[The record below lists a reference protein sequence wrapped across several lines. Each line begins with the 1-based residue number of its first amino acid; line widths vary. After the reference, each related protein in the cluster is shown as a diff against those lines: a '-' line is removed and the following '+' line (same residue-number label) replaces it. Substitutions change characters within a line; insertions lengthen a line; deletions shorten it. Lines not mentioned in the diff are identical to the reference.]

1 MKIAVDAMGGD
12 YAPVEIVK
20 GAIRAAHE
28 YKGAEIILIG
38 KAPLLHVLAG
48 RQIKKLGISVV
59 HAEQNIEF
67 HEHPMEALRQK
78 PDSPIPI
85 GIGLLK
91 EGKADVFISAGSTGA
106 IFAASLVMLGKIEG
120 VSRPAI
126 ASIMNLSHSLL
137 PTLLLDAGANAD
149 CRPPHL
155 VQFAQLGNLYA
166 SRIFGLESP
175 RIGLL
180 SNGAEETKGN
190 RLTVESHQLL
200 RQSGLNFIGNIEGND
215 LVNDVAD
222 VIVTDGFTGNILLK
236 ALEGLGESI
245 VHIHGGEKAH
255 TTGNPRITGKALSSA
270 VGLSSF
276 LRKIDYSEFGGG
288 CLLGVRGNVIICHGR
303 SKAKAIKNA
312 IGIANHTAERGIA
325 QALSEVK
332 YEPGEDRPDA

>member
-20 GAIRAAHE
+20 GVIKAVHE
-28 YKGAEIILIG
+28 YKGLEIILIG
-38 KAPLLHVLAG
+38 KQPLLHVLAG
-48 RQIKKLGISVV
+48 RQLKKLGIIVV

-78 PDSPIPI
+78 PDASIPI

-91 EGKADVFISAGSTGA
+91 AGKADAFISAGSTGA
-106 IFAASLVMLGKIEG
+106 VFAASLVMLGKVEG

-126 ASIMNLSHSLL
+126 ASIINLSHSSL
-137 PTLLLDAGANAD
+137 PALLLDAGANAD

-180 SNGAEETKGN
+180 SNGSEDTKGN
-190 RLTVESHQLL
+190 RLTIESHQLL
-200 RQSGLNFIGNIEGND
+200 RQAGLNFIGNIEGND

-222 VIVTDGFTGNILLK
+222 VIVTDGFTGNIILK

-245 VHIHGGEKAH
+245 VKMHGGEK
-255 TTGNPRITGKALSSA
+255 TRTGNSRLTGRALSDDT
-270 VGLSSF
+270 GLRSF
-276 LRKIDYSEFGGG
+276 IKNMDYSEFGGA
-288 CLLGVRGNVIICHGR
+288 CLLGVKGNVIISHGR

-312 IGIANHTAERGIA
+312 IGIANRTAERGIA